1 MEAVEKIAD
10 RDPSNRS
17 LNKTNQNSSR
27 SKQFLLDSND
37 VHKSNTNLE
46 EKLDVMTEKFS
57 KLEHNYNDLKSQII
71 QKEFEI
77 KELKLEAN

>member
-1 MEAVEKIAD
+1 LEAVEKIAD
-10 RDPSNRS
+10 RDPSRS

-27 SKQFLLDSND
+27 SKQFLLDYD
-37 VHKSNTNLE
+37 VHQSNTNLE
-46 EKLDVMTEKFS
+46 EKLDVMTEKYS